1 MEGRALRILAVL
13 LVGAI
18 ALFVLVRP
26 ENTKVAVVEAG
37 VLPAGADARV
47 EGVKLLQTGNRG
59 DLALTARD
67 GEWSRE
73 TETFR
78 LNDVAIDFALVDSA
92 GNPSRSGRIT
102 GERGDAKTNG
112 KQFALEGR
120 VLAETFDGYR
130 LETSDV
136 RYDHD
141 RKIVDTDAF
150 VRLDGPGLKVTGK
163 GATVDYE
170 RQRVEIRGRVRAHMV
185 PTVLDEQAKQQG
197 MEMPR

>member
-1 MEGRALRILAVL
+1 MVL
-13 LVGAI
+13 LVGAA
-18 ALFVLVRP
+18 ALFWAVRP
-26 ENTKVAVVEAG
+26 KTTKLAVVEAG
-37 VLPAGADARV
+37 ILPPGADARV
-47 EGVKLLQTGNRG
+47 EGVQLLQVGVKG
-59 DLALTARD
+59 DLRLTASD

-78 LNDVAIDFALVDSA
+78 LNDVDIRFQLVDTA
-92 GNPSRSGRIT
+92 GRASRSGRIT

-112 KQFALEGR
+112 KNFALEGR

-136 RYDHD
+136 RYDHE
-141 RKIVDTDAF
+141 RRTVDTDAF

-170 RQRVEIRGRVRAHMV
+170 KQRVEIRGRVRAHMV
-185 PTVLDEQAKQQG
+185 PTVLDEQAKQQTG
-197 MEMPR
+197 MDLPK

>member
-1 MEGRALRILAVL
+1 MEGRALRILIVL
-13 LVGAI
+13 IVGAI

-26 ENTKVAVVEAG
+26 KNTKVAVVEAG

-47 EGVKLLQTGNRG
+47 EGVKLLQTSDRG
-59 DLALTARD
+59 DLSLTARD
-67 GEWSRE
+67 GEWNKE

-78 LNDVAIDFALVDSA
+78 LTEVEIQFATVGSA
-92 GNPSRSGRIT
+92 GTPGRSGRIT
-102 GERGDAKTNG
+102 GERGDVKTNG

-141 RKIVDTDAF
+141 RKTVDTDAF

-170 RQRVEIRGRVRAHMV
+170 KQRVEIRGRVRAHMV
-185 PTVLDEQAKQQG
+185 PEVIDEQAKQQG
-197 MEMPR
+197 MEIPR